1 MKDFLGNELKVGDT
15 VIFIEP
21 NYRNFQKGKIFKI
34 TEKTIFISWRN
45 PRCRISS
52 EDTLKQS
59 GYQVV
64 KVAETI

>member
-34 TEKTIFISWRN
+34 TEKTIFINWRN
-45 PRCRISS
+45 PQCRINS

>member
-15 VIFIEP
+15 IIFIEP

-34 TEKTIFISWRN
+34 TEKTVFINWQN
-45 PRCRISS
+45 PQYGIDSG
-52 EDTLKQS
+52 DTLKQY

-64 KVAETI
+64 KVAETA